1 MKKILIFSDK
11 NIRFFCGLQNNAYN
25 CNVKH
30 STKMDTDQQFDAV
43 IDRCRKLFEKKASD
57 YGTAWRIMRPESVT
71 DQIFIKANRI
81 REIEI
86 TKTAL
91 VDEGVE
97 PEFIGMINYAIMG
110 LIQLEK
116 GFASTA
122 DFSAEEAVKYY
133 NTYAAKAK
141 ELMMR
146 KNHDYGEA
154 WRSMR
159 VSSITDLILM
169 KLYRIKQIEDHNGKT
184 TVSEGIDAGY
194 YDIINYSVFNL
205 IKLDEEKISINQ

>member
-1 MKKILIFSDK
+1 MLNKTK
-11 NIRFFCGLQNNAYN
+11 
-25 CNVKH
+25 
-30 STKMDTDQQFDAV
+30 KMDTEQQFDAV
-43 IDRCRKLFEKKASD
+43 IGKCRRLFEKKASD

-86 TKTAL
+86 TKTSMI
-91 VDEGVE
+91 DEGVE
-97 PEFIGMINYAIMG
+97 SEFIGIINYAIMG

-116 GFASTA
+116 GFAMTA
-122 DFSAEEAVKYY
+122 DLTANEAVELYNKY
-133 NTYAAKAK
+133 AQLAK

-154 WRSMR
+154 WRTMR
-159 VSSITDLILM
+159 VTSITDLILM
-169 KLYRIKQIEDHNGKT
+169 KLYRIKQIEDNNGKT

-194 YDIINYSVFNL
+194 FDIVNYSVFNL
-205 IKLDEEKISINQ
+205 IKLDSESSSSK